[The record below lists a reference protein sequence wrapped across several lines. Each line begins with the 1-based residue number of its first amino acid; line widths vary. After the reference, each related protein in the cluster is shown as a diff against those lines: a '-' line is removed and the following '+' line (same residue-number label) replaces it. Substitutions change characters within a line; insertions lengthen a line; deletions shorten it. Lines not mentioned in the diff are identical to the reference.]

1 MSNGFPQEE
10 HLKLSKSCVVLP
22 HIEHLISY
30 FMPLPACF
38 LELNRCLCWFAVLEL
53 SFKAMA
59 KRFSGMEE
67 TGFYD
72 GLSIG

>member
-38 LELNRCLCWFAVLEL
+38 LELIDVYA
-53 SFKAMA
+53 
-59 KRFSGMEE
+59 
-67 TGFYD
+67 
-72 GLSIG
+72 GLLF